1 MEPVIIEKFGLTLYV
16 SFRSIFNDADRFE
29 YDGFRKPSDI
39 NNECGLV
46 GDLVLKALDQCGCLF
61 AVPML
66 SSYINIS
73 IKYSE
78 VAFNKLCLMT
88 DYFPVEL
95 TITGN
100 KLFGI
105 PVLI

>member
-1 MEPVIIEKFGLTLYV
+1 MKSMTIEKYGLALYV
-16 SFRSIFNDADRFE
+16 SFRSIYNDAEIFE

-39 NNECGLV
+39 QNECGLV
-46 GDLVLKALDQCGCLF
+46 GDLVLKALDQSGCLF

-66 SSYINIS
+66 ESYINIS

-78 VAFNKLCLMT
+78 IVLNKLCLMT
-88 DYFPVEL
+88 NYFPVEC

-100 KLFGI
+100 LLFNSSK
-105 PVLI
+105 VF

>member
-1 MEPVIIEKFGLTLYV
+1 MTLNV
-16 SFRSIFNDADRFE
+16 SFRSIFNNDGIFE
-29 YDGFRKPSDI
+29 YDGLRKITDI

-46 GDLVLKALDQCGCLF
+46 GDLVLKALDQYRCLF

-66 SSYINIS
+66 TSCIKID
-73 IKYSE
+73 IKYYDI
-78 VAFNKLCLMT
+78 AIKKLCLMT

-100 KLFGI
+100 LLFEF
-105 PVLI
+105 L

>member
-1 MEPVIIEKFGLTLYV
+1 MKPMVIEKFGLTLYV
-16 SFRSIFNDADRFE
+16 SFRSIFNDDDSFE

-39 NNECGLV
+39 KNECGLV
-46 GDLVLKALDQCGCLF
+46 GDLVLKALYQHRSLF

-66 SSYINIS
+66 RSYINIS
-73 IKYSE
+73 IMYSE

-100 KLFGI
+100 KLFGFTK
-105 PVLI
+105 LF

>member
-1 MEPVIIEKFGLTLYV
+1 MEPVIIEKFGLTLHV
-16 SFRSIFNDADRFE
+16 SFRSIFNNDGIFE
-29 YDGFRKPSDI
+29 YDGLRKITDI

-66 SSYINIS
+66 ESCISIS
-73 IKYSE
+73 IKYSDI
-78 VAFNKLCLMT
+78 AIKKLCLLT
-88 DYFPVEL
+88 DYFPAEL

-100 KLFGI
+100 LLFEF
-105 PVLI
+105 L